1 MLLCACSCCLVAAP
15 GDLCLACVYACQVDR
30 MGRKNA
36 VMSSLNCYL
45 TGAGTSVSRRTGIAR
60 RRKGTVQA
68 LGLG

>member
-15 GDLCLACVYACQVDR
+15 GDLCLACVYACQVVR

-45 TGAGTSVSRRTGIAR
+45 ITL
-60 RRKGTVQA
+60 QLYA
-68 LGLG
+68 LINYEHITTKQEQ